1 MENNKLKIG
10 LRVSKNTILGN
21 AVLSI
26 IKVSIGF
33 FASSTAMIAD
43 GIHSFSDVITTIAVI
58 IGLKLSS
65 KEADKRHPYGH
76 ERIESIASLFL
87 SAMLFVVA
95 ISIAISGIEHIISGN
110 YSVPGVLAIWAALI
124 SIVSKEL
131 MYWYTIKYAKILNS
145 SSLKADAWHH
155 RSDSFSSI
163 GSLIG
168 IVGARIGFPFLD
180 PLVALVISAIIIK
193 VAYDICKQSVGQLID
208 ESASEEIILD
218 MRKKILNINGVK
230 EINTLKTRQHGNKLF
245 VDVEISVDAKL
256 SVKEGHDIAI
266 IIHNLIEED
275 STVKHCMVHINPY
288 LN

>member
-218 MRKKILNINGVK
+218 MRRKILNINGVK